1 MILVRTS
8 STIVEILVYGL
19 NNLLIWL
26 PFIGNS
32 ISMLAR
38 HCVFTVARKKHQL
51 DGKPLLYVWKW
62 PQVRQHLSLLHR
74 AQDLPGLRSFH
85 DVSPSKTQPVLKEI
99 LEYQP
104 LPSSDSSNPALS
116 FPCLDAQEAKTAS
129 LFKRSVSSGPEP
141 SYTTGVHRTWHSHDA
156 LPLDWGGVLP
166 EFDIAYEQWGQL
178 NEDKSNAILLHT
190 GLSASSHAHSTEA
203 NPKPGWW
210 EKFIGPGAP
219 LDTNKYFVICTNVIG
234 GCYGSTGPSSLD
246 PADGL
251 NYATR
256 FPILTMEDMVR
267 AQFRLLDAVGI
278 KSLYA
283 SVGSSMGGM
292 QSLSA
297 GVLFPQRV
305 GKVVSVSGC
314 ARSHPYSIA
323 MRHTQR
329 QVLMMDPNWSRG
341 FYYNSIP
348 PHAGMKLAREIATV
362 TYRSG
367 PEWEQRFGR
376 RRADASRPPA
386 LCPDFLIETYL
397 DHAGEKF
404 CLEYDANSLLYV
416 SKAMDLFDL
425 GHEHQMQMFRLR
437 QQTSSRYSSG
447 IKVEGQDSSC
457 SLALPDHPYEET
469 GPDTASQSLSEPT
482 ASTSTRPPDDLVA
495 GLEPLRNHPTLVMG
509 VASDILFPAWQQREI
524 AETLRAAGSRSVT
537 HVELGEDTSLF
548 GHDTFL
554 LDLEHIGGNIR
565 SFLG

>member
-1 MILVRTS
+1 MFVRHGAASTVRRVLKALGEPYPCVWKKPQARQMHLSPLRRGQDFPGPRNFHGTS
-8 STIVEILVYGL
+8 SREAQPALVQAVDD
-19 NNLLIWL
+19 
-26 PFIGNS
+26 PPS
-32 ISMLAR
+32 
-38 HCVFTVARKKHQL
+38 
-51 DGKPLLYVWKW
+51 
-62 PQVRQHLSLLHR
+62 QV
-74 AQDLPGLRSFH
+74 P
-85 DVSPSKTQPVLKEI
+85 
-99 LEYQP
+99 
-104 LPSSDSSNPALS
+104 DSSNPALS

-129 LFKRSVSSGPEP
+129 LSKRSLSSGPEP
-141 SYTTGVHRTWHSHDA
+141 SYNTGMHRNWYSQDA
-156 LPLDWGGVLP
+156 LLLDWGGVLP
-166 EFDIAYEQWGQL
+166 EFNIAYENWGQL
-178 NEDKSNAILLHT
+178 NEDKNNAILLHT
-190 GLSASSHAHSTEA
+190 GLSASSHAHSTEV

-210 EKFIGPGAP
+210 ERFIGPGAP
-219 LDTNKYFVICTNVIG
+219 LDTNKYFIICTNVIG

-251 NYATR
+251 HYATR

-267 AQFRLLDAVGI
+267 AQFRLLDALGI
-278 KSLYA
+278 QKLYA

-292 QSLSA
+292 QSLAA
-297 GVLFPQRV
+297 GVLFPTRV

-376 RRADASRPPA
+376 RRADPSQPPA

-416 SKAMDLFDL
+416 AKAMDLFDL
-425 GHEHQMQMFRLR
+425 GREHQLQMSELR
-437 QQTSSRYSSG
+437 QQNSSRYASG
-447 IKVEGQDSSC
+447 EKVEGKDRSC
-457 SLALPDHPYEET
+457 TLVLPDKPYEEQA
-469 GPDTASQSLSEPT
+469 PETASRSFSEPV
-482 ASTSTRPPDDLVA
+482 ASTSTRPPDDLVS
-495 GLEPLRNHPTLVMG
+495 GLAPLRNHPTLVMG

-524 AETLRAAGSRSVT
+524 AETLRAAGNRSVT

-554 LDLEHIGGNIR
+554 LDLESIGGNIR